1 MSSQKYFIEAK
12 YGFEV
17 FSRATTKI
25 NHNTIGLIENS
36 DFYINLYNHT
46 SNNVVAKVFL
56 DNHVLGTYELQP
68 HSIYKM
74 QDEMNPNQFFVFS
87 PGFSDEVSNTLF
99 SELKIEWTPIITEY
113 KMVRN
118 PNYKKTVKLNNY
130 DPKREKLN
138 NRHFG
143 QTMLSYDRRI
153 NYGCTNCKHPTN
165 TFSDD
170 LNLGISSDK
179 YIITQRYTIGD
190 KYIQKTYI
198 VITNPKYNI
207 VNVRDYFVY
216 NEKML
221 DVPSNQM
228 LNSILL

>member
-36 DFYINLYNHT
+36 DFYINLYNYT

-74 QDEMNPNQFFVFS
+74 QDEMNPNQFFVFN
-87 PGFSDEVSNTLF
+87 PGFINTVSNTLF
-99 SELKIEWTPIITEY
+99 SELKIEWTPVITEY
-113 KMVRN
+113 KIILN
-118 PNYKKTVKLNNY
+118 PNYKKTVKPI
-130 DPKREKLN
+130 DTDIKREKLN
-138 NRHFG
+138 NKHFG
-143 QTMLSYDRRI
+143 QTMLNYDRRI
-153 NYGCTNCKHPTN
+153 NYGCSRCEHSTN

-170 LNLGISSDK
+170 LTLGISSDK
-179 YIITQRYTIGD
+179 YTMRQRYLVDD

-198 VITNPKYNI
+198 MITNPKYNI

-216 NEKML
+216 NQNML

-228 LNSILL
+228 FNSILL